1 MFDRVAAPRVD
12 IYDGITNEYYGR
24 SIFPVTTELEN
35 NLLQIV
41 NYEGAPR
48 AMLFQD
54 DTFLPAS
61 SSYVPPGLFEKVRR
75 NGIVRATFRDANS
88 QLWVPVEIHMSFD
101 SQVRGNLLGDK
112 YHFDSVVYTGID
124 VRDVKVL
131 PQGAKDTT

>member
-1 MFDRVAAPRVD
+1 MFDRVTAPRID
-12 IYDGITNEYYGR
+12 IYDGITNEFYGR

-88 QLWVPVEIHMSFD
+88 HFGCLWKF
-101 SQVRGNLLGDK
+101 
-112 YHFDSVVYTGID
+112 T
-124 VRDVKVL
+124 
-131 PQGAKDTT
+131 